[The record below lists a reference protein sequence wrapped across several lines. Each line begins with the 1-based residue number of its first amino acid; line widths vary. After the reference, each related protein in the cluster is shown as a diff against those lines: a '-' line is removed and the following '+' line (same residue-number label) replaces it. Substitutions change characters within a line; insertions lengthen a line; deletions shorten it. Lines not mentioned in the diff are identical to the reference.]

1 MGGFSL
7 TLFLTLEMNCGNII
21 NLLLL
26 DFSKRLY
33 WLHLD
38 LLPAARFHFL
48 CPLCLFR
55 MICLWRDWL
64 NHFYHMTCFF
74 LMALR
79 LQLTRLL
86 FHLMAFCLLPAE
98 PPLRDVVATPLL
110 VVSFPPLVME
120 KAVMALPAEVEVA
133 FVQEV
138 ETVDIQTYWE
148 V

>member
-1 MGGFSL
+1 MSFQNDLSVARLVEPLLPYDVFLPHGAETPTDASSL
-7 TLFLTLEMNCGNII
+7 TPHGVL
-21 NLLLL
+21 
-26 DFSKRLY
+26 S
-33 WLHLD
+33 
-38 LLPAARFHFL
+38 PA
-48 CPLCLFR
+48 
-55 MICLWRDWL
+55 
-64 NHFYHMTCFF
+64 
-74 LMALR
+74 
-79 LQLTRLL
+79 
-86 FHLMAFCLLPAE
+86 AE